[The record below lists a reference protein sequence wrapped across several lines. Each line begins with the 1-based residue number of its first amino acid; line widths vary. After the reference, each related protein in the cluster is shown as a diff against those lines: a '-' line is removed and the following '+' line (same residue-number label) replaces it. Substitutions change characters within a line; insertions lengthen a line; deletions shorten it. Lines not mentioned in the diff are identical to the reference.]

1 MKKQIIIEQLNN
13 GIVIREESGWSQA
26 VLFNK
31 ESVLDEDA
39 MFCDCQKAIGKIF
52 TDDMF
57 RDSIG
62 DLAKETKE
70 KYDTTGKTAVAYRI
84 EMNIV
89 PLSQEEIFF
98 KENRD
103 EVQ

>member
-1 MKKQIIIEQLNN
+1 MKKQLIIEQLDN
-13 GIVIREESGWSQA
+13 GIVLRGESGWAEA

-39 MFCDCQKAIGKIF
+39 MFCDYQKAIGKTF

-57 RDSIG
+57 GDTIG
-62 DLAKETKE
+62 DLAKESKE
-70 KYDTTGKTAVAYRI
+70 KYDTTGESVVAYRI

-89 PLSQEEIFF
+89 PLSQNEISF